1 MARQLRNP
9 RFVLG
14 NVGKYGRAVPFHAHP
29 VFAGE
34 TMTSLKTNM
43 NVMSSPI
50 DLAQA
55 GCTFDFWYYFVP
67 FRLIWDN
74 FPEWV
79 MGDSSTTLA
88 TTNAVSGR
96 TLWGKTGIDD
106 DQGWY
111 SQQDHALHE
120 AYIQVMNYYHRDDEL
135 QLTTAATPQVLAIVD
150 QSHETSGDADLD
162 AEDETIDVSSG
173 TLSIKALE
181 RKRAMLR
188 YEMRVE
194 MRDGKWTSWLS
205 EQGVNASEALAQ
217 VPEFLGHYRKFI
229 RPSKTISQTTGFSVQ
244 HYGHDCRYTLT
255 KRRYFQEPG
264 YVIGICSMRPKVHLI
279 GGYDTSAYMFASP
292 ERFPQTGQLSEHKQ
306 IMTTSYSSTGG
317 AENESDLAPSTYMS
331 LDSYLFKGKHEA
343 YNVNGSYILSH
354 NPSSDANAMY
364 PTSAWDTVP
373 VTHNDEHY
381 FIDGV
386 ISTRHLTP
394 LNKLIPA

>member
-14 NVGKYGRAVPFHAHP
+14 NIGKYGRAVPFHAHP

-79 MGDSSTTLA
+79 MGDSSATLSTA
-88 TTNAVSGR
+88 KQASGR
-96 TLWGKTGIDD
+96 TLWGKTASDD
-106 DQGWY
+106 DKGLNAE
-111 SQQDHALHE
+111 QDHALHE
-120 AYIQVMNYYHRDDEL
+120 AYIQVMNHYHRDDEN
-135 QLTTAATPQVLAIVD
+135 QLTSAAQPEVLAIVD

-173 TLSIKALE
+173 SLSIRALE
-181 RKRAMLR
+181 RKRAMLK

-244 HYGHDCRYTLT
+244 HYGHDCRYNLT

-279 GGYDTSAYMFASP
+279 GGFDTSSFMFSSP
-292 ERFPQTGQLSEHKQ
+292 ESFPQTGQLSEHKQ
-306 IMTTSYSSTGG
+306 ILSSGSSGG
-317 AENESDLAPSTYMS
+317 GLENEGDGLPATYMS

-343 YNVNGSYILSH
+343 YKLNGLYILGH
-354 NPSSDANAMY
+354 NPTDDASAMY
-364 PTSAWDTVP
+364 PTTAWDTVP